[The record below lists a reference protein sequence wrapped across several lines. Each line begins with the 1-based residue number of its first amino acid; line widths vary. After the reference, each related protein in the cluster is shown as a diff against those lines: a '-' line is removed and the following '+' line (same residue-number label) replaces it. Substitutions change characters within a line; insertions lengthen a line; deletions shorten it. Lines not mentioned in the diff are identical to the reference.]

1 MGQSVFNTSKAE
13 LSNSSPKDYILLL
26 KPRVMSLAIFT
37 ALVGQLLALDSYNK
51 HPLLVLIS
59 LLCIALGAGAAGC
72 INMWYDRDIDALMK
86 RTKNRPIPQA
96 KVDAEEALTLGIT
109 LSIISVV
116 LLTLASNYKA
126 GILLLSSILFYVFI
140 YTIWL
145 KRKTFQNIVI
155 GGAAGA
161 LPPIIGWATITNQV
175 SLLPILLFLIIFFWT
190 PPHFWALSLYTSA
203 DYKTAK
209 IPMLPVVLGKS
220 TTISYIKRYSYL
232 LYVTSLL
239 PFLFGFSGQI
249 YLAFSVVLSSVFV
262 FKAYMLKKNDDI
274 KAKGLFRYSIFY
286 LFLIFFI
293 LVIDKFVLLNFNF
306 I

>member
-1 MGQSVFNTSKAE
+1 MEALLILCFSVRDLLQFYICFESVLIPMFIIIGVWGSRERKVRAAYMFFLYTLIGSVLML
-13 LSNSSPKDYILLL
+13 LSILYIYFKVGTTDYE
-26 KPRVMSLAIFT
+26 S
-37 ALVGQLLALDSYNK
+37 LLA
-51 HPLLVLIS
+51 
-59 LLCIALGAGAAGC
+59 
-72 INMWYDRDIDALMK
+72 YDFNDIEQ
-86 RTKNRPIPQA
+86 RFIF
-96 KVDAEEALTLGIT
+96 
-109 LSIISVV
+109 
-116 LLTLASNYKA
+116 LA
-126 GILLLSSILFYVFI
+126 
-140 YTIWL
+140 
-145 KRKTFQNIVI
+145 
-155 GGAAGA
+155 
-161 LPPIIGWATITNQV
+161 
-175 SLLPILLFLIIFFWT
+175 FFAS
-190 PPHFWALSLYTSA
+190 FAS
-203 DYKTAK
+203 K

-293 LVIDKFVLLNFNF
+293 LVIDKFILLNFNF